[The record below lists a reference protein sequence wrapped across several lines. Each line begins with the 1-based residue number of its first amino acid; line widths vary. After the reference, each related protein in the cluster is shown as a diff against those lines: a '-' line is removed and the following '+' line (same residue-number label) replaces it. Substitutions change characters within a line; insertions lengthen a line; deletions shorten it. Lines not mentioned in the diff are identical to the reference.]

1 MTKGN
6 PMTSSANFDELSD
19 RMKAHV
25 HALDKLFIGRRD
37 AHGGWEEGRIGR
49 NGKLE
54 ESFASYRPLTLDML
68 ALHVNG
74 MRMVGVYPMMEREG
88 EFCVQWGAIDIDCAS
103 NLELAATQALAI
115 MEAARSYDLQLIPD
129 NSRRKG
135 HHLWLFVNLPTPA
148 WKVRAVLY
156 HLVEQAGL
164 QVKGAGKD
172 HGIEVF
178 PKQDVLQPD
187 GKDLG
192 NFVYLPWFGKLVGE
206 GRSCFVNSEMRA
218 IAPADQLAYAQAIV
232 PVDLH
237 EVNDIVSHRDLKPV
251 NITPIAKGQ
260 QKLPKAK
267 ATAAAAADEDEDES
281 PRGKPEPAPV
291 DEMQRCEVGGMGS
304 ITDPEYKQ
312 LCQKLPALRA
322 LASTPQLAS
331 YDQWMAGL
339 IHLVPFTNGHA
350 IVHSSAFHDPARYDR
365 GETDRKWNEA
375 LKIYARPDRQ
385 HAPSISQR
393 LVQHW
398 RVGGRPDIT
407 PISHQYGIQN
417 GCFVRRKW
425 EKSGPVWIEKN
436 PQKLT
441 NFTAWVVAE
450 EYVDEGAGAAERTIR
465 VAGALYTGYPL
476 PERSMSSE
484 EWRKISTWL
493 HKFWGSQAMVDP
505 TIEKADPMT
514 LAAISLLSHDCPV
527 KHVYAHTGWV
537 DVAGEPAF
545 LTTAGL
551 VGATGDQAKH
561 LEENADVR
569 LPTALKRYHVPAAG
583 DEASAR
589 TGYTWVE
596 DFMRA
601 ADLEASAPLIGAMFL
616 APLASH
622 LPIDFA
628 VSLVG
633 PTGTRKSTL
642 AAAALTLF
650 GREFT
655 KDTLPVTF
663 QSTSNA
669 IEMMAYLAKDL
680 PFVVDNFVPTY
691 KGDQQTT
698 MMRLAHAVGDH
709 SGRAR
714 MTQARKLVESMPVRG
729 MMVITGEDVPAGHS
743 TSARFYTVELSH
755 TTVKLA
761 ALSNLQERAYRGE
774 AVGAMTHYL
783 RWLKVQLE
791 DPAFIEAIKQQWF
804 AEVRAAQ
811 QASPEHGRLVEQA
824 GWLKVGLELAKR
836 SHPAGTWTSS
846 TLERD
851 VKLSFSSHALRRG
864 ALVSE
869 SSLTYRFL
877 SGVMQLVSIGEVHAC
892 ASTELGTPPYVE
904 PGQFGWKLDE
914 NGVATYKA
922 HSDSKPMMFVHVAN
936 HRKGAELPK
945 NPDWYVVVQPEVVI
959 TLMKERFA
967 RTCPITESAAAIGSA
982 LDSEGFLWKEKS
994 QKGHKTVQMDLP
1006 TGANKRVWRI
1016 HGPSIMHVLNL
1027 SREAAE

>member
-1 MTKGN
+1 M
-6 PMTSSANFDELSD
+6 SAQPNEGYAELSD

-25 HALDKLFIGRRD
+25 RALDKLFVGRRD
-37 AHGGWEEGRIGR
+37 AHGGWEKGRLSQKT
-49 NGKLE
+49 GKLE
-54 ESFASYRPLTLDML
+54 ESFASYKPLTPDIWAM
-68 ALHVNG
+68 HVTG
-74 MRMVGVYPMMEREG
+74 RRMVGVYPLMQRDG
-88 EFCVQWGAIDIDCAS
+88 EWVVSWGAIDVDCAS
-103 NLELAATQALAI
+103 NLDEAKRQAAAI
-115 MEAARSYDLQLIPD
+115 KRSADTYGLTLIVD

-135 HHLWLFVNLPTPA
+135 HHLWCFIAEPTPA

-156 HLVEQAGL
+156 HLVKDAGL
-164 QVKGAGKD
+164 EVKGSGKD

-178 PKQDVLQPD
+178 PKQDALD
-187 GKDLG
+187 ENSKNLG
-192 NFVYLPWFGKLVGE
+192 NFVYAPWFGPLVSE
-206 GRSCFVNSEMRA
+206 GRSCFVNGVLEA
-218 IAPADQLAYAQAIV
+218 IAPADQLDYANTII
-232 PVDLH
+232 P
-237 EVNDIVSHRDLKPV
+237 NDKYEIESIVSTAELTPV
-251 NITPIAKGQ
+251 NVTPLRHDQ
-260 QKLPKAK
+260 QKLPPAAAPVAGDDDGHRDTKPAK
-267 ATAAAAADEDEDES
+267 A
-281 PRGKPEPAPV
+281 PKPEQMPV
-291 DEMQRCEVGGMGS
+291 DELERCGVGGMGDLL
-304 ITDPEYKQ
+304 DPEYKQ
-312 LCQKLPALRA
+312 LCHKLPALRA
-322 LASTPQLAS
+322 LSSTPQLAS

-339 IHLVPFTNGHA
+339 IHLVPFTNGLA
-350 IVHSSAFHDPARYDR
+350 IAHTSAFHDPARYDR
-365 GETDRKWNEA
+365 STTDHKWNEA
-375 LKIYARPDRQ
+375 LKIYQRPDRQ

-398 RVGGRPDIT
+398 RVGGRPDIM

-425 EKSGPVWIEKN
+425 EKLGGQWCEMN
-436 PQKLT
+436 PLKLT
-441 NFTAWVVAE
+441 NFTAWVVTE

-465 VAGALYTGYPL
+465 VAGALHTGFPL
-476 PERSMSSE
+476 PERTMSSE

-514 LAAISLLSHDCPV
+514 LAAIALLSHDCPV

-537 DVAGEPAF
+537 TVAGEPAF
-545 LTTAGL
+545 LTAGGL
-551 VGATGDQAKH
+551 VGATGDQTRH
-561 LEENADVR
+561 LEEQADVR
-569 LPTALKRYHVPAAG
+569 LPTALKRYNIPPAAT
-583 DEASAR
+583 EAQAR
-589 TGYTWVE
+589 AGYAWVE
-596 DFMRA
+596 DFMRT

-650 GREFT
+650 GREFS

-691 KGDQQTT
+691 KGDQQNT

-714 MTQARKLVESMPVRG
+714 MSQQRKLIESMPVRG

-743 TSARFYTVELSH
+743 TSARFYTVEMSH

-761 ALSNLQERAYRGE
+761 ALTNLQERAFRGE
-774 AVGAMTHYL
+774 AVGAMAHYL
-783 RWLKVQLE
+783 RWLKAQLA
-791 DPAFIEAIKQQWF
+791 DPAFIDTIKATWF

-824 GWLKVGLELAKR
+824 GWLKVGLELARR
-836 SHPAGTWTSS
+836 SHPAGSWSNAG
-846 TLERD
+846 LERD
-851 VKLSFSSHALRRG
+851 VKLAFSSHALRRG

-869 SSLTYRFL
+869 ASLTYRFL
-877 SGVMQLVSIGEVHAC
+877 SALMQLVSIGEVHGC
-892 ASTELGTPPYVE
+892 ASVELATPPYVE

-914 NGVATYKA
+914 YKVATTKA
-922 HSDSKPMMFVHVAN
+922 FSDSKPMLFVHVAN
-936 HRKGAELPK
+936 HRKGHALPD
-945 NPDWYVVVQPEVVI
+945 NPDWYVIVQPEVVI
-959 TLMKERFA
+959 TLMKERFS
-967 RTCPITESAAAIGSA
+967 RTCPITESAHAIGAA

-994 QKGHKTVQMDLP
+994 QKGHNTVQMDLP

-1016 HGPSIMHVLNL
+1016 HGPSVLHVLNL
-1027 SREAAE
+1027 SKEVES